1 MGLAGDYG
9 SGIDELNQRQVAEV
23 NRDYILGRV
32 DHIAPFF
39 YHDRVYGIAFELPLL
54 LAEEAPGLAA
64 RGYAIIRPMLP
75 PLRHIVPPWAGGG
88 RAALNFLADRCGLMV
103 CILFLLAGLA
113 LAGDYGGGIDELQ
126 QRNIALANLDYIRG
140 QGNAFAALPDPH
152 ALYGAAF
159 ELPLLLTEQALG
171 LEDYYYAHRL
181 RLTLTHLFFIIG
193 AFFCWRLAYRLTGSR
208 GIALIALLLFLLHPR
223 IYVNSYLNSKDLPLL
238 SMLMIALYLLE
249 RAFRKDT
256 VAAFILLG
264 IAAGLLTNLRIMGIM
279 LFPAVIA
286 LRGLDWFYAG
296 AGPQRKR
303 ILLTAGLFLLAG
315 GLTVYALAPYA
326 WANPVDYIAT
336 SLNLT
341 VNHPTVWPQLFQGE
355 LIPSDELPPHYNA
368 VWFGITTPPPI
379 LLLGFIGVAA
389 VAVGIC
395 RRPGAAFRNTNLRL
409 QLLLLAAFLLP
420 LLASAL
426 LNPNQTIGW
435 RQLYFVYAPFCLLAA
450 AGLHWLTA
458 ARGRR
463 RIGMA
468 GVYGLAGLGLGLIL
482 LSMAQIHPFQQVY
495 FNFLG
500 DRTTPEYLRTQYFID
515 SVSVAHREGLEY
527 LAELHPEETLI
538 VRVAQRWQLEVLPP
552 EVRRRLLTAGGG
564 RNADYE
570 LIYQLDNSRP
580 DVAFNSA
587 YPRRFYNNT
596 LIALRPLDAARM
608 TPAAQA
614 AYRELYRAALAGEP
628 IIRADYKVYRHGQR
642 LTFVRENCP
651 AAERDM
657 WFGVKV
663 IPRPA
668 ESRNLPFRGS
678 RADDLFS
685 NHRVRLGEL
694 CLAVIQLPDYVRGDL
709 ILSQRNLGNFGP
721 VGMPLWEEIYSLSRP
736 GLGELI
742 ADYRRQNPPAG
753 PASFEVFLD
762 RDAAGRPR
770 LLYAKKDC
778 TQGEYATGLTLRLYP
793 ERLADLPADYQGIG
807 YESRDF
813 HLSEYGGRPGG
824 ECLAI
829 VPLPDYP
836 LAEIHTGQTG
846 MWAVNLYPPADPG
859 ILRAA
864 YAALSD
870 RQPAARTVFD
880 LYRQDNRLLY
890 LRETCAAADTAAAF
904 FLHIIPQD
912 IADLPAERQAAGFAN
927 RDFAFD
933 HWGGHIDGNCLAAIP
948 LPDYPI
954 KAIRTGQYVPGQ
966 GEIWGGGID
975 SRTVRAGCGSATVI
989 PA

>member
-1 MGLAGDYG
+1 MNVRVPEGRAAG
-9 SGIDELNQRQVAEV
+9 IT
-23 NRDYILGRV
+23 
-32 DHIAPFF
+32 
-39 YHDRVYGIAFELPLL
+39 
-54 LAEEAPGLAA
+54 A

-75 PLRHIVPPWAGGG
+75 PLRHIAPQLSGGG
-88 RAALNFLADRCGLMV
+88 RAAALTFLADRGGLLI
-103 CILFLLAGLA
+103 CALFLLAGII
-113 LAGDYGGGIDELQ
+113 LAGDYGSGIDEQ
-126 QRNIALANLDYIRG
+126 IQRQIAQANLDYILGRADYDDFRLKTAG
-140 QGNAFAALPDPH
+140 DDRQIVPSDRF
-152 ALYGAAF
+152 YGVAF
-159 ELPLLLTEQALG
+159 ELPLLLAEGVWGQA
-171 LEDYYYAHRL
+171 DYYYAHRL

-193 AFFCWRLAYRLTGSR
+193 AFFCWRLAYRLTGNR

-256 VAAFILLG
+256 VAAFVLLG

-296 AGPQRKR
+296 GGPQRKR
-303 ILLTAGLFLLAG
+303 ILLTAGLFTLAG
-315 GLTVYALAPYA
+315 GLTMYALAPYA

-379 LLLGFIGVAA
+379 LLLGFIGMAA

-395 RRPGAAFRNTNLRL
+395 RRPGAAFRNTRLRL
-409 QLLLLAAFLLP
+409 QLLLLAAFLPP
-420 LLASAL
+420 LLAAAL

-450 AGLHWLTA
+450 GGLHWLITA
-458 ARGRR
+458 LARQRR
-463 RIGMA
+463 MMA

-482 LSMAQIHPFQQVY
+482 LQMAQIHPLQQVY
-495 FNFLG
+495 FNFLT
-500 DRTTPEYLRTQYFID
+500 DRTTPEQLRTQYFID

-527 LAELHPEETLI
+527 LAELHPGETLI
-538 VRVAQRWQLEVLPP
+538 VRVAQRWQLQVLPP
-552 EVRRRLLTAGGG
+552 AIRERLLTAGGG
-564 RNADYE
+564 RKADYE

-608 TPAAQA
+608 TAAAQA
-614 AYRELYRAALAGEP
+614 AYGELYRDAIAGEP

-642 LTFVRENCP
+642 LTFARENCP

-663 IPRPA
+663 LPRPA
-668 ESRNLPFRGS
+668 ESRRLPFRGS
-678 RADDLFS
+678 RSDDLFS

-721 VGMPLWEEIYSLSRP
+721 VGLPLWEELYSLSRP

-742 ADYRRQNPPAG
+742 ADYRQQNPPAR

-770 LLYAKKDC
+770 LLYAKKNC
-778 TQGEYATGLTLRLYP
+778 TQGEYATGITLRLYP
-793 ERLADLPADYQGIG
+793 ERLVDLPADYQGGG
-807 YESRDF
+807 YESRNF
-813 HLSEYGGRPGG
+813 SLAEYGGRPGG
-824 ECLAI
+824 ECVAI

-836 LAEIHTGQTG
+836 LAEIHTGQDG
-846 MWAVNLYPPADPG
+846 IWAVNLYPPADPG
-859 ILRAA
+859 VLRAA

-870 RQPAARTVFD
+870 STPAARAVFD
-880 LYRQDNRLLY
+880 LYRQDKRLIY
-890 LRETCAAADTAAAF
+890 LRESCAAADTAAGF
-904 FLHIIPQD
+904 FLHIVPED

-927 RDFAFD
+927 SDFAFARR
-933 HWGGHIDGNCLAAIP
+933 GGLFDGRCMATIP
-948 LPDYPI
+948 LPDYPV

-966 GEIWGGGID
+966 GEVWAAELLVE
-975 SRTVRAGCGSATVI
+975 R
-989 PA
+989 

>member
-1 MGLAGDYG
+1 MLPPLRHIAPQLSGGGRAALNFLADRCGLMVCALFLLAGGVLAGDYG

-32 DHIAPFF
+32 ERIVPFF
-39 YHDRVYGIAFELPLL
+39 YHDRVYGI
-54 LAEEAPGLAA
+54 
-64 RGYAIIRPMLP
+64 
-75 PLRHIVPPWAGGG
+75 
-88 RAALNFLADRCGLMV
+88 
-103 CILFLLAGLA
+103 
-113 LAGDYGGGIDELQ
+113 
-126 QRNIALANLDYIRG
+126 
-140 QGNAFAALPDPH
+140 
-152 ALYGAAF
+152 AF

-181 RLTLTHLFFIIG
+181 RLTLTHLFFIVG
-193 AFFCWRLAYRLTGSR
+193 AFFCWRLAYRLTGNR

-256 VAAFILLG
+256 IAAFVLLG

-286 LRGLDWFYAG
+286 LRGMDWFYAE

-303 ILLTAGLFLLAG
+303 VLLTAGLFLLTG

-326 WANPVDYIAT
+326 WANPGDYIAT

-355 LIPSDELPPHYNA
+355 LIPSDQLPPHYNA
-368 VWFGITTPPPI
+368 AWFGITTPPPI
-379 LLLGFIGVAA
+379 LLLGFIGMAA

-395 RRPGAAFRNTNLRL
+395 RRPGAAFRNTKVRL

-420 LLASAL
+420 LLAAAL
-426 LNPNQTIGW
+426 LSPNQTIGW
-435 RQLYFVYAPFCLLAA
+435 RQLFFVYAPFCLLAA
-450 AGLHWLTA
+450 GGLHWLTA

-463 RIGMA
+463 RRMAA

-482 LSMAQIHPFQQVY
+482 LQMAQIHPFQQVY
-495 FNFLG
+495 FNFLT
-500 DRTTPEYLRTQYFID
+500 DRTTPEQLRTQYFID
-515 SVSVAHREGLEY
+515 TVSVAHREGLEY
-527 LAELHPEETLI
+527 LTEIHPEETLT
-538 VRVAQRWQLEVLPP
+538 VRVAQRWQLDVLPP
-552 EVRRRLLTAGGG
+552 AVRERLLTAGGG

-570 LIYQLDNSRP
+570 LIYQLDNSRL

-608 TPAAQA
+608 SAAAQA
-614 AYRELYRAALAGEP
+614 AYRELYRNAIANEP

-651 AAERDM
+651 AAERDV

-663 IPRPA
+663 LPRPA
-668 ESRNLPFRGS
+668 ESRQLPFRGS

-694 CLAVIQLPDYVRGDL
+694 CLAVIQLPDYVSGNL
-709 ILSQRNLGNFGP
+709 ILSQRNLGNSGP
-721 VGMPLWEEIYSLSRP
+721 VGMPLWEELYSLSRP

-753 PASFEVFLD
+753 PETFEVFLD
-762 RDAAGRPR
+762 RDTAGRPR
-770 LLYAKKDC
+770 LLYAKEDC
-778 TQGEYATGLTLRLYP
+778 SDAEYATGITLRLYP
-793 ERLADLPADYQGIG
+793 ERLADSQGGG

-813 HLSEYGGRPGG
+813 PLAEYGGRPGG

-836 LAEIHTGQTG
+836 LAEIHTGQVG
-846 MWAVNLYPPADPG
+846 MWEVNLYPPADPEY
-859 ILRAA
+859 LRDD

-870 RQPAARTVFD
+870 SPPAARAVFD
-880 LYRQDNRLLY
+880 LYLQDNRLLY

-904 FLHIIPQD
+904 FLHIIPED
-912 IADLPAERQAAGFAN
+912 VADLPAERQAAGFAN
-927 RDFAFD
+927 LDFAFD
-933 HWGGHIDGNCLAAIP
+933 RRGGHFNGKCVASVP
-948 LPDYPI
+948 LPDYPV
-954 KAIRTGQYVPGQ
+954 KALRTGQHIPGQ
-966 GEIWGGGID
+966 GELWAAELMVE
-975 SRTVRAGCGSATVI
+975 R
-989 PA
+989 

>member
-1 MGLAGDYG
+1 MLPPLRHIPPQLSGGGRAAALNFLADRCGLMVCALFLLAGGVLAGDYG

-23 NRDYILGRV
+23 NLDYIRGRV
-32 DHIAPFF
+32 DRIVPFF
-39 YHDRVYGIAFELPLL
+39 YHDRVYGI
-54 LAEEAPGLAA
+54 
-64 RGYAIIRPMLP
+64 
-75 PLRHIVPPWAGGG
+75 
-88 RAALNFLADRCGLMV
+88 
-103 CILFLLAGLA
+103 
-113 LAGDYGGGIDELQ
+113 
-126 QRNIALANLDYIRG
+126 
-140 QGNAFAALPDPH
+140 
-152 ALYGAAF
+152 AF

-181 RLTLTHLFFIIG
+181 RLTLTHLFFIVG
-193 AFFCWRLAYRLTGSR
+193 AFFCWRLAYRLTGNR
-208 GIALIALLLFLLHPR
+208 GIALLTLLLFLLHPR

-238 SMLMIALYLLE
+238 SMLVIALYLLE

-256 VAAFILLG
+256 IAAFVLLG

-286 LRGLDWFYAG
+286 LRGMDWFYAG

-315 GLTVYALAPYA
+315 GLTMYALAPYA

-336 SLNLT
+336 SLSLT

-355 LIPSDELPPHYNA
+355 LIPSDQLPPHYNA

-389 VAVGIC
+389 AVVGIC
-395 RRPGAAFRNTNLRL
+395 RRPGAAFRNTKVRL

-420 LLASAL
+420 LLAAAL

-435 RQLYFVYAPFCLLAA
+435 RQLYFIYAPFCLLAA
-450 AGLHWLTA
+450 GGLHWLTA
-458 ARGRR
+458 ALARR
-463 RIGMA
+463 RRMAA

-495 FNFLG
+495 FNFLA
-500 DRTTPEYLRTQYFID
+500 DRTTPDYLRTQYFID
-515 SVSVAHREGLEY
+515 TVSVAHREGLEY

-614 AYRELYRAALAGEP
+614 AYRQLYRDALAGEP

-663 IPRPA
+663 LPRPA
-668 ESRNLPFRGS
+668 ESRKLPFRGS

-685 NHRVRLGEL
+685 NHRVRLGNL
-694 CLAVIQLPDYVRGDL
+694 CLAVIQLPDYVSGNL
-709 ILSQRNLGNFGP
+709 ILSQRNLGNAGP
-721 VGMPLWEEIYSLSRP
+721 VGLPLWEELYSLSRP

-753 PASFEVFLD
+753 PASFDVFLD

-770 LLYAKKDC
+770 LLYAKRDC
-778 TQGEYATGLTLRLYP
+778 SDAEYATGITLRLYP
-793 ERLADLPADYQGIG
+793 ERLANLPADYQGGG

-836 LAEIHTGQTG
+836 LAEIHTGQDG
-846 MWAVNLYPPADPG
+846 IWGINLYPPADPD

-870 RQPAARTVFD
+870 RQPAAQAVFD
-880 LYRQDNRLLY
+880 LYRQDSRLLY
-890 LRETCAAADTAAAF
+890 LRESCAAVDTAAAF
-904 FLHIIPQD
+904 FLHIIPED
-912 IADLPAERQAAGFAN
+912 GADLPAERQAAGFAN
-927 RDFAFD
+927 LDFAFD
-933 HWGGHIDGNCLAAIP
+933 RRGGHFDGRCLATIP

-954 KAIRTGQYVPGQ
+954 KAIRTGQHLPGQ
-966 GEIWGGGID
+966 GELWVVTLPGE
-975 SRTVRAGCGSATVI
+975 
-989 PA
+989 